1 MKLSELLEV
10 IPDNCKIGLAD
21 FSEFGCKI
29 PFGNNHEEVI
39 KSFAEHKKFIPEQV
53 ENLEVIAI
61 HPGTSAYLPSNVHT
75 YGEDNVHTYGE
86 DIVDF
91 YIKTHL
97 LIEITCEKEEE

>member
-1 MKLSELLEV
+1 MKLKELLEI
-10 IPDNCKIGLAD
+10 IPDDYVIGLVD
-21 FSEFGCKI
+21 FSEFGCKM

-61 HPGTSAYLPSNVHT
+61 HPGTSAYLPPNVHT
-75 YGEDNVHTYGE
+75 YGEDVL
-86 DIVDF
+86 DF
-91 YIKTHL
+91 RIKTHL

>member
-1 MKLSELLEV
+1 MKLKELLEI
-10 IPDNCKIGLAD
+10 IPDDYVIGLTD
-21 FSEFGCKI
+21 FSEFGYII

-61 HPGTSAYLPSNVHT
+61 HPGTSAYLPSDVPI
-75 YGEDNVHTYGE
+75 YGEDM
-86 DIVDF
+86 VDF
-91 YIKTHL
+91 HINTHL